1 MSGVAHKEQ
10 ESLCC
15 WAIYQELFCT
25 QKWSRG
31 VLTHTVWLCSQ
42 LEFPLACPVCKAGPS
57 PACVHCEEV
66 VRGHTNE
73 RYCSIDPDVQLV
85 LSPEEYEDYMDK
97 SMKFASNRDSELT
110 SCPKPDCQV
119 SLLDDTLILL
129 IVCGIT
135 TKTEVTMESCAV

>member
-1 MSGVAHKEQ
+1 MLH
-10 ESLCC
+10 LC
-15 WAIYQELFCT
+15 
-25 QKWSRG
+25 
-31 VLTHTVWLCSQ
+31 CSQ

-57 PACVHCEEV
+57 PPCVHCEEV

-73 RYCSIDPDVQLV
+73 RYCSIDPDVQLL

-119 SLLDDTLILL
+119 SEATQED
-129 IVCGIT
+129 VWQSYC
-135 TKTEVTMESCAV
+135 

>member
-1 MSGVAHKEQ
+1 M
-10 ESLCC
+10 
-15 WAIYQELFCT
+15 
-25 QKWSRG
+25 
-31 VLTHTVWLCSQ
+31 SQ
-42 LEFPLACPVCKAGPS
+42 LEFPLACPGCKAGPS

-119 SLLDDTLILL
+119 SRQYCEMSYVML
-129 IVCGIT
+129 
-135 TKTEVTMESCAV
+135 TMSGQCHEDCTCPLS

>member
-1 MSGVAHKEQ
+1 MLMSNV
-10 ESLCC
+10 
-15 WAIYQELFCT
+15 
-25 QKWSRG
+25 SRACVPG
-31 VLTHTVWLCSQ
+31 NGSAVVLTCPLWLCSQ

-119 SLLDDTLILL
+119 SLHDDTVILL
-129 IVCGIT
+129 SVRGARQQQQRRLGC
-135 TKTEVTMESCAV
+135 VHVSLPMC

>member
-1 MSGVAHKEQ
+1 M
-10 ESLCC
+10 
-15 WAIYQELFCT
+15 
-25 QKWSRG
+25 
-31 VLTHTVWLCSQ
+31 
-42 LEFPLACPVCKAGPS
+42 
-57 PACVHCEEV
+57 

-119 SLLDDTLILL
+119 SLLKDLL
-129 IVCGIT
+129 MVM
-135 TKTEVTMESCAV
+135 VVLWPD

>member
-1 MSGVAHKEQ
+1 MTICWVSAVHSDVSYDNWLGV
-10 ESLCC
+10 
-15 WAIYQELFCT
+15 
-25 QKWSRG
+25 
-31 VLTHTVWLCSQ
+31 CSQ

-66 VRGHTNE
+66 VRGRTNE

-119 SLLDDTLILL
+119 
-129 IVCGIT
+129 
-135 TKTEVTMESCAV
+135 

>member
-1 MSGVAHKEQ
+1 M
-10 ESLCC
+10 
-15 WAIYQELFCT
+15 
-25 QKWSRG
+25 
-31 VLTHTVWLCSQ
+31 
-42 LEFPLACPVCKAGPS
+42 
-57 PACVHCEEV
+57 HCEEV

-119 SLLDDTLILL
+119 SLLFDDAVILL
-129 IVCGIT
+129 SVCAARQQAQQSICCLHVRSWFQGSILWF
-135 TKTEVTMESCAV
+135 C

>member
-1 MSGVAHKEQ
+1 M
-10 ESLCC
+10 
-15 WAIYQELFCT
+15 
-25 QKWSRG
+25 
-31 VLTHTVWLCSQ
+31 
-42 LEFPLACPVCKAGPS
+42 
-57 PACVHCEEV
+57 HCEEV

-119 SLLDDTLILL
+119 SLCDDTAILL
-129 IVCGIT
+129 SVCVQ
-135 TKTEVTMESCAV
+135 KRESAVV